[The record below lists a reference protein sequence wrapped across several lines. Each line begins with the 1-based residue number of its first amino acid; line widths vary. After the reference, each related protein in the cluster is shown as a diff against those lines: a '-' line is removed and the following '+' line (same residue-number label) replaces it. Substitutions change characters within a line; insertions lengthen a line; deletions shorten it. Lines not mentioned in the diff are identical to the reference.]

1 MIARNKWTNALYE
14 IVEDKG
20 KTIVLKRESD
30 GKVFEIL
37 KSEFSF
43 SYYIITEEKK

>member
-1 MIARNKWTNALYE
+1 MIARNKWTGNLYE

-20 KTIVLKRESD
+20 KTIVLKRKTD

-43 SYYIITEEKK
+43 SYYNLGEKK